1 MGAVFGSMPYSHV
14 IGYAPIWPDD
24 TGTAPELFSGG
35 CWRRWRRLCRLAAG
49 IAAAHSGLSS
59 TVPFGYV
66 TRTPWPGGS
75 ATTAAPEG
83 TLCTHSDGHHPLAV
97 SRQPLPSTPH
107 SSSGGASPAGTV
119 ATMLLSS
126 PPAAPA
132 VSSEARRSSMTGAR
146 RLFFTCILLCAAGNS
161 HARASILYIIAPS
174 CGTLALKLAARPL
187 DAKPWCN
194 NRVQKTLRCTP
205 RT

>member
-1 MGAVFGSMPYSHV
+1 VPDQLFMGAVFGSMPYSHV

-24 TGTAPELFSGG
+24 TGAAPELFPGG
-35 CWRRWRRLCRLAAG
+35 GWRRWRRLCRLAAG

-132 VSSEARRSSMTGAR
+132 VSSEARRSSMRPARGACSSPA
-146 RLFFTCILLCAAGNS
+146 FWPALL
-161 HARASILYIIAPS
+161 
-174 CGTLALKLAARPL
+174 
-187 DAKPWCN
+187 
-194 NRVQKTLRCTP
+194 
-205 RT
+205 